1 MTAQRFLALVAAY
14 GADRRRWPDGERAAA
29 EAFVQEYPEI
39 ARPAL
44 DDADATDGL
53 LFTSPNPGVGMDL
66 RDRVLADA
74 MATTGLATGGLA
86 ARAGR
91 RWVDRLGLVLGAGWA
106 AAACAGV
113 VAGAMMTS
121 HVTADVRAD
130 AALYEASLIGLDD
143 TEVLG

>member
-1 MTAQRFLALVAAY
+1 MTAERFLALVAAY

-29 EAFVQEYPEI
+29 EAFVRTRPEI
-39 ARPAL
+39 ACPAL
-44 DDADATDGL
+44 DDADAMDAL
-53 LFTSPNPGVGMDL
+53 LVASANPRVSLEL
-66 RDRVLADA
+66 RDRVLAA
-74 MATTGLATGGLA
+74 ALATGGLA
-86 ARAGR
+86 ARPGR
-91 RWVDRLGLVLGAGWA
+91 RWMDRLGLVFGTGWA

-113 VAGAMMTS
+113 AAGLMMTS